1 MPDDDPM
8 RRVPIKKKWCPSSL
22 LLVDNYLISTVKIV
36 LEEDNIKTTA
46 VRSLTYNSVLCVKDE
61 RHLIVT
67 CRPIKR
73 KRLSDSLPY
82 QFYLKKEGATKW

>member
-1 MPDDDPM
+1 MTTTQCDEALL
-8 RRVPIKKKWCPSSL
+8 KKWCPSSL

-61 RHLIVT
+61 RASD
-67 CRPIKR
+67 RD
-73 KRLSDSLPY
+73 LSSD
-82 QFYLKKEGATKW
+82 